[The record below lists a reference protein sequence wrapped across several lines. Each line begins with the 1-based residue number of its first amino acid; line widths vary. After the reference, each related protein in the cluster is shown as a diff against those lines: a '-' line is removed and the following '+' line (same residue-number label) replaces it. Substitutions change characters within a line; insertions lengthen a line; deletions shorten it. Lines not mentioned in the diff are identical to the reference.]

1 MTVGSYD
8 VKVPLNTD
16 TKFNKNMSADSELGN
31 EDIEHMPILKAYLF
45 LLQEGKHTE
54 HKS

>member
-1 MTVGSYD
+1 
-8 VKVPLNTD
+8 
-16 TKFNKNMSADSELGN
+16 MSASAELGS
-31 EDIEHMPILKAYLF
+31 EDTEHMPVLKTYLF